1 MDGERAPRLEWE
13 EDFLPGRDRDL
24 EDEARELAM
33 LVRVAKSSGLTRERV
48 SIPLGP
54 CVVVRRGEGYS
65 STNADV
71 VSLDLRRVLRLYIS
85 CEDAWRVGTL
95 LVMFHR
101 RRVGL
106 DLRWFVVQG

>member
-1 MDGERAPRLEWE
+1 LEWEEE

-24 EDEARELAM
+24 EDEARELVM

-65 STNADV
+65 STNGEVV
-71 VSLDLRRVLRLYIS
+71 VSLDLSKVLRLHT
-85 CEDAWRVGTL
+85 R
-95 LVMFHR
+95 
-101 RRVGL
+101 
-106 DLRWFVVQG
+106 